1 MKEKSNKSKINFFYF
16 PFKNLK
22 FEKDKNT
29 ERMNINVFKSRVQN
43 KNENV
48 LLLPMYNNNRQFD
61 DDEFFY

>member
-16 PFKNLK
+16 PLKNLK

-29 ERMNINVFKSRVQN
+29 VRMNINVFKSRVQN